1 MRKPRDIDSE
11 LSTLA
16 ERAKLLKDKRVRQF
30 GELVTSTGADAL
42 PVEIL
47 AGALLAIGDAT
58 ESEREAWH
66 VRGAASFQKGGGT
79 ALRARAKRGGGAA
92 RASGTQPSDADEGAA

>member
-11 LSTLA
+11 LSALV

-30 GELVTSTGADAL
+30 GELVTSTGADAR
-42 PVEIL
+42 PVEII

-58 ESEREAWH
+58 DSEREAWH
-66 VRGAASFQKGGGT
+66 VRGAAFFQKGGNATG
-79 ALRARAKRGGGAA
+79 RAHAKRGAGAA
-92 RASGTQPSDADEGAA
+92 RSGGAQSVDADEGAA

>member
-11 LSTLA
+11 LSALV

-30 GELVTSTGADAL
+30 GELVTSTGADAR
-42 PVEIL
+42 PVEII

-58 ESEREAWH
+58 DSEREAWH
-66 VRGAASFQKGGGT
+66 VRGAAFFQ
-79 ALRARAKRGGGAA
+79 RGGGIA
-92 RASGTQPSDADEGAA
+92 RRTRSQRGAGASSADGAQSVDAGEGPA

>member
-11 LSTLA
+11 LSALA

-47 AGALLAIGDAT
+47 AGALLAIGDAND
-58 ESEREAWH
+58 SEREALR
-66 VRGAASFQKGGGT
+66 VRGAAFFRAGGRT
-79 ALRARAKRGGGAA
+79 AGRTRSKRGAGASHAGGAQ
-92 RASGTQPSDADEGAA
+92 SVDAGEGAS

>member
-1 MRKPRDIDSE
+1 MRKPRDIDLE
-11 LSTLA
+11 LSALA

-47 AGALLAIGDAT
+47 AGALLAIGDT
-58 ESEREAWH
+58 NDSEREAWR
-66 VRGAASFQKGGGT
+66 VRGAAFFQAGGRT
-79 ALRARAKRGGGAA
+79 ARRTRSKRGAGAA
-92 RASGTQPSDADEGAA
+92 RSDGAQSVDADEGAA

>member
-11 LSTLA
+11 LSALA
-16 ERAKLLKDKRVRQF
+16 ERTKLLKAKRVRQF

-47 AGALLAIGDAT
+47 AGSLLAIGEAT
-58 ESEREAWH
+58 DTEREAWRE
-66 VRGAASFQKGGGT
+66 RGAAFFQKGGN
-79 ALRARAKRGGGAA
+79 AARRTRTKPGAGAA
-92 RASGTQPSDADEGAA
+92 RAGSAQPSDAGEGAA